1 MKALSLFFVLFSLI
15 FFTACEGPSL
25 GGGKVKKEYFTGGK
39 LKSEFIMTDSTEQN
53 GQLKKYGYEG
63 HLTSVVDIRD
73 GVRDGMEV
81 WYDTKGRIIR
91 NVPYVNGRIH
101 GTLKE
106 FYANGDVL
114 ATIPYQSGI
123 KTGEAFSYNKDG
135 SVHRKVIFKNG
146 RMIN

>member
-1 MKALSLFFVLFSLI
+1 MKALSIFSVLFSLL
-15 FFTACEGPSL
+15 FFTACEGPSF

-39 LKSEFIMTDSTEQN
+39 IQSEFIMTDSTEQN
-53 GQLKKYGYEG
+53 GQLKKYGYGG
-63 HLTSVVDIRD
+63 HLTSVVNIRD
-73 GVRDGMEV
+73 GVRNGMEV

-91 NVPYVNGRIH
+91 NIPYVNGRIH

-106 FYANGDVL
+106 FYPNGDVL
-114 ATIPYQSGI
+114 ATIPYQSGM

>member
-1 MKALSLFFVLFSLI
+1 MKALSLFFVLFSLL

-39 LKSEFIMTDSTEQN
+39 IQSEFIMTDSTEQN

-63 HLTSVVDIRD
+63 HLTSVVNIRD
-73 GVRDGMEV
+73 GVKDGMEI
-81 WYDTKGRIIR
+81 WYDTKGRVIR
-91 NVPYVNGRIH
+91 NVPYINGRIH

-106 FYANGDVL
+106 FYPNGDTL
-114 ATIPYQSGI
+114 ATMSYQNGM
-123 KTGEAFSYNKDG
+123 KNGQAFSYNKDG
-135 SVHRKVIFKNG
+135 SVHRKVIFQNG